1 MSLYRAQH
9 ILRRRL
15 EDHARTN
22 ETCEVIAEPDSPDD
36 PDGTDR
42 TGGFAYALLWFGFYL
57 LMVVGYVTVLVVTVF
72 LALSWYD
79 PESPP
84 LNNIIKV

>member
-22 ETCEVIAEPDSPDD
+22 ETCEVIAEPDSLDD

-42 TGGFAYALLWFGFYL
+42 TGRFAYALLWFG
-57 LMVVGYVTVLVVTVF
+57 MVVRYVAVHVTVF